1 MKKMVLSAMLAVAG
15 LVSVSTQAATVSFS
29 YTDTNVAGGDQSG
42 KTSPFLDAANVAKGS
57 VFVETF
63 DNPAVGSSVTSQGCG
78 IDTPSGLVSITG
90 GSFGTRSGSIG
101 GAAAPAGDSTCFAY
115 GPSIGGVLPDKVTLN
130 YSGLI
135 ASLGGTSLNYLGL
148 YYGSIDYY
156 NDLIFYDK
164 DGNVILTI
172 TGQSLID
179 LFNGTSGDKVS
190 NATNVYV
197 NLFFTLAESFTS
209 FSFTTSGVAFE
220 MDNVAVGANVS
231 VLPEPASLA
240 LLGLG
245 LTVLGAGHRRAP
257 KA

>member
-1 MKKMVLSAMLAVAG
+1 M
-15 LVSVSTQAATVSFS
+15 
-29 YTDTNVAGGDQSG
+29 
-42 KTSPFLDAANVAKGS
+42 
-57 VFVETF
+57 
-63 DNPAVGSSVTSQGCG
+63 
-78 IDTPSGLVSITG
+78 
-90 GSFGTRSGSIG
+90 
-101 GAAAPAGDSTCFAY
+101 
-115 GPSIGGVLPDKVTLN
+115 TLN

-179 LFNGTSGDKVS
+179 FFNGTSGDKVS

-197 NLFFTLAESFTS
+197 NLFFTPVESFTS

-220 MDNVAVGANVS
+220 MDNVAVGHV
-231 VLPEPASLA
+231 PEPATLA

-245 LTVLGAGHRRAP
+245 LTALGVSRRRTP